1 MSLPKGVRRTGTRLD
16 PILEA
21 VSARAQSRARGP
33 RRASARSQG
42 RVRFQAALG
51 GSELAFLAECKRR
64 APSTGQLSEEVDLGE
79 RAHAY
84 KRGGAAALSVLTEQD
99 HFGGS
104 PLDLEAVAG
113 CGLPRLRKDF
123 TLSLDMVEESV
134 AMGAD
139 AVLLI
144 CACLEDGLLRDLAVC
159 AREQGLFALVEVHD
173 EEELERALVLEPDAV
188 GVNARDLRDFT
199 IDLATVERLLP
210 RIPAGVLRVAES
222 GLHGIEDLRRV
233 RAAGADAA
241 LVGTALMRAKDP
253 ARTLR
258 EWGEA
263 LR

>member
-1 MSLPKGVRRTGTRLD
+1 MSLLPGVRRTGTRLD

-21 VSARAQSRARGP
+21 VSARARERGARRARV
-33 RRASARSQG
+33 RSQG
-42 RVRFQAALG
+42 RARFQAALG
-51 GSELAFLAECKRR
+51 GAELAFLAECKRR
-64 APSTGQLSEEVDLGE
+64 APSTGELSKGLDLGE

-84 KRGGAAALSVLTEQD
+84 KRGGAAALSILTEQD
-99 HFGGS
+99 HFGGA
-104 PLDLEAVAG
+104 PADLAAVAA

-134 AMGAD
+134 GMGAD

-144 CACLEDGLLRDLAVC
+144 CACLDDGLLRDLAVC

-173 EEELERALVLEPDAV
+173 EEELERALALEPDAV
-188 GVNARDLRDFT
+188 GVNARDLRDFS
-199 IDLATVERLLP
+199 IDLGTVERLLP

-222 GLHGIEDLRRV
+222 GLHGVEDLKRV

-241 LVGTALMRAKDP
+241 LVGTALMRATDP

-263 LR
+263 VR

>member
-1 MSLPKGVRRTGTRLD
+1 MSLPRGVRRTGTRLD

-21 VSARAQSRARGP
+21 VAARAAARGP
-33 RRASARSQG
+33 ARATGPCQG
-42 RVRFQAALG
+42 RVRFQEALG
-51 GSELAFLAECKRR
+51 GSALAFLAECKRK
-64 APSTGQLSEEVDLGE
+64 APSTGELSGEPDLGE

-84 KRGGAAALSVLTEQD
+84 KRGGAAALSILTEQD
-99 HFGGS
+99 HFGGE
-104 PLDLEAVAG
+104 PADLAAVAA

-134 AMGAD
+134 GMGAD

-144 CACLEDGLLRDLAVC
+144 CACLDDGLLRDLAVC
-159 AREQGLFALVEVHD
+159 AREKGLFALVEVHD
-173 EEELERALVLEPDAV
+173 EEELERALALEPDAI
-188 GVNARDLRDFT
+188 GVNARDLRDFS
-199 IDLATVERLLP
+199 IDLATVETLLP
-210 RIPAGVLRVAES
+210 RIPAGILRVAES
-222 GLHGIEDLRRV
+222 GLHGVEDLKRV

-241 LVGTALMRAKDP
+241 LVGTALMRAEDP